1 MSAALL
7 QSLLEGRLRDPDSG
21 ETVTVPTLKV
31 AIAPSLRGSEA
42 ALIADL
48 GLGKRLGIIADPATW
63 QAMGARISGA
73 LSAQFT
79 VAPVILP
86 ERPHADIETVQRV
99 RAATGIADGL
109 IAVGSGTIND
119 LAKYAAFLDHKPYAC
134 FGTAPSMNGYTSV
147 NAAIMEGGVKKSLSA
162 AAARGVFLDVEI
174 LSKAPQRMIAAGFG
188 DSICRPTAQADWLLA
203 HLLLDQPYRT
213 LPFQL
218 LAEDEAGL
226 LAAPEGLLT
235 GDPVAMTR
243 LARTLVMSGFGM
255 TICGGSYP
263 ASQGEHLIAH
273 FLEMR
278 GDPAATSFHG
288 EQIAVTTLTMA
299 RIQGESLRPG
309 AAASSRRAGDG
320 WNVLILLRRRGR
332 RRLLAELCRQDAERR
347 ASGRGQS
354 PAGAGLAGDPAG
366 DSRRASQ
373 RHRSG
378 IGAAPLRRADAARRP
393 RASGRYLSR
402 GRPACAGDPRP
413 HHFPRLCRRYRHFG
427 ATRRHG
433 IGACAMMSRHEDSC
447 QTRRRSPMWRED
459 QPGGIAR
466 GDERSG

>member
-218 LAEDEAGL
+218 LAEDEAAL

-235 GDPVAMTR
+235 GDSEAMTR
-243 LARTLVMSGFGM
+243 LGAHARHVRLRHDDLRRQLSRQPGRTSDRAFPGDARRSGR
-255 TICGGSYP
+255 
-263 ASQGEHLIAH
+263 GELPWRADRRDHAH
-273 FLEMR
+273 H
-278 GDPAATSFHG
+278 GADPRRVVA
-288 EQIAVTTLTMA
+288 
-299 RIQGESLRPG
+299 PG
-309 AAASSRRAGDG
+309 AGRASPPR
-320 WNVLILLRRRGR
+320 R
-332 RRLLAELCRQDAERR
+332 RRLER
-347 ASGRGQS
+347 SCPS
-354 PAGAGLAGDPAG
+354 T
-366 DSRRASQ
+366 
-373 RHRSG
+373 
-378 IGAAPLRRADAARRP
+378 AP
-393 RASGRYLSR
+393 
-402 GRPACAGDPRP
+402 RPAPSAGRALP
-413 HHFPRLCRRYRHFG
+413 
-427 ATRRHG
+427 
-433 IGACAMMSRHEDSC
+433 
-447 QTRRRSPMWRED
+447 
-459 QPGGIAR
+459 AR
-466 GDERSG
+466 C